1 MEYGEDIRKLGIEY
15 IGVVEKMDGIAREL
29 KHLKM
34 ARKDLEDRFL
44 ELMKQENILT
54 IKLTDGGG
62 SISRKSKK
70 SKSGLSE
77 GRVCDIIAKS
87 MQNESKA
94 LALIQDIKKTI
105 KINEKECIDYKKE

>member
-1 MEYGEDIRKLGIEY
+1 MEYGEDIRKLGAQY
-15 IGVVEKMDGIAREL
+15 IDVVDKMDALAREL

-44 ELMKQENILT
+44 DLMKQGNITT
-54 IKLTDGGG
+54 IKLADGGG

-87 MQNESKA
+87 LQNESSA

-105 KINEKECIDYKKE
+105 KINEKDCIDYKKE